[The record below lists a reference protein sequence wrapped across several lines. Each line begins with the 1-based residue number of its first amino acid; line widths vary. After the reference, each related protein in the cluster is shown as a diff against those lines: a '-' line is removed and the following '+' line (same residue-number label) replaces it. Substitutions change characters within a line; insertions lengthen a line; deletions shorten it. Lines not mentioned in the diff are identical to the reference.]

1 MRGVRHSNSY
11 RLDTEAMMN
20 GIQLRHTQI
29 DCSGGRLSYW
39 RVLNYDRDA
48 IALKPERNWSAA
60 DLKPSI
66 RRSR

>member
-1 MRGVRHSNSY
+1 
-11 RLDTEAMMN
+11 MN